1 MMYEQSKLAEFRE
14 QGLDTEEMYEELR
27 VLDRNRKNL
36 HNAMISSVNL
46 VSRELAKRGE
56 DIEWMREVTAGGR
69 ASYAKFAL
77 LTFYKLYSIM

>member
-1 MMYEQSKLAEFRE
+1 
-14 QGLDTEEMYEELR
+14 MYEELR

-36 HNAMISSVNL
+36 HDAMISSVNL

>member
-1 MMYEQSKLAEFRE
+1 
-14 QGLDTEEMYEELR
+14 
-27 VLDRNRKNL
+27 
-36 HNAMISSVNL
+36 MISSVNL